1 MDKPIPSSLA
11 ASSQRRAAA
20 WADAVAVCRG
30 SGGADASWGEDGDN
44 SWAAAPSAANPS
56 WAVPAASAVL
66 PAVEEFQQLKL
77 SDCYLE
83 FVSQY
88 LYLCTLAYFLFG
100 GAMAVAP
107 GLPSTRATHS
117 RNAGASSGAAAIGLC
132 VFVRNL

>member
-30 SGGADASWGEDGDN
+30 GGGAADASWGEDGDN

-77 SDCYLE
+77 SDCYL
-83 FVSQY
+83 
-88 LYLCTLAYFLFG
+88 
-100 GAMAVAP
+100 
-107 GLPSTRATHS
+107 
-117 RNAGASSGAAAIGLC
+117 I
-132 VFVRNL
+132 